1 MKKQKLFNTAIATA
15 MAAGAV
21 VAVAPTDADA
31 ATKSFKDLTT
41 NNSHYN
47 TIMNLLERE
56 LISGY
61 PNGTFK
67 PNDAVQRGHAAL
79 IIANVLG
86 LDKTNVTDPGFKDV
100 PKTHPYYGAI
110 AALANKGIIGGYADG
125 SYGVKD
131 TLTRGQMA
139 VIIKNAFELEAN
151 GQTAPFTDIVKHPY
165 KEHITA
171 LYVNKVTSG
180 KTATKFD
187 AASSVTRGQL
197 STFVVKAEEAQK
209 EASKELTILEIKDG
223 QVVTNKG
230 TYDIDPKVA
239 AVFTEANA
247 AALKNALVG
256 LEIEK
261 TTTAVA
267 SLNNFVAAEAIG
279 KIVGIKS
286 LTITAQNVSFNGG
299 NVSIPNVTVNGNNVV
314 VNNVVADKI
323 EVAKGLTVELKGVEV
338 KELAVPAD
346 TKLTLD
352 PTSVVD
358 KITLPKGVKIED
370 VVTNYNEVKDKI
382 KEVVEVDESG
392 NENPTNPTEPG
403 ENTGGGGNTG
413 GGNNGGGSTEA
424 TAAKTTVNSL
434 IETVVTSTFAGYGG
448 TYGEFEDKTAPDFT
462 FNFNDTYKDTKLSVI
477 KNNVEGSGSNIENDV
492 INLVN
497 LQNLG
502 HFLNIS
508 SITATSAGV
517 SSPIYNGI
525 ALNTPL
531 DKVKEELGKQFNQSS
546 VADALDEFMD
556 HDTARDATVAEFVD
570 QFETFNVTVTFR
582 DGSTIPYTL
591 TLVE

>member
-31 ATKSFKDLTT
+31 AAKSFKDLTT

-171 LYVNKVTSG
+171 LYANKVTSG

-197 STFVVKAEEAQK
+197 STFVVKAEV
-209 EASKELTILEIKDG
+209 ASKAAGELTILEIKDG

-261 TTTAVA
+261 STTAVA

-286 LTITAQNVSFNGG
+286 LTITAGNVSFDGG
-299 NVSIPNVTVNGNNVV
+299 KVSIPNVTVNGNNVV

-338 KELAVPAD
+338 KELAVTAD
-346 TKLTLD
+346 TKIKLD
-352 PTSVVD
+352 PTSVVN
-358 KITLPKGVKIED
+358 KLVLPKGVKIQD

-382 KEVVEVDESG
+382 KDVVDETGGNVDTGSG
-392 NENPTNPTEPG
+392 DTG
-403 ENTGGGGNTG
+403 NTGGGGG
-413 GGNNGGGSTEA
+413 GGNSGGGDTETATEKALDKAIGKIAGLYADDFEDYGTVNFDADSNNLEFKFTTSDSTTIASIREHLDANSNVSLVSLIGNGGLSLTEA
-424 TAAKTTVNSL
+424 GTILVNAPTVKVTA
-434 IETVVTSTFAGYGG
+434 G
-448 TYGEFEDKTAPDFT
+448 TYSDTFTVEEFISDDFDVDRDLVVETADSFIDAAIVKAGGNVLNVGQ
-462 FNFNDTYKDTKLSVI
+462 FKSKFANNI
-477 KNNVEGSGSNIENDV
+477 KIQTGG
-492 INLVN
+492 IN
-497 LQNLG
+497 
-502 HFLNIS
+502 
-508 SITATSAGV
+508 
-517 SSPIYNGI
+517 Y
-525 ALNTPL
+525 
-531 DKVKEELGKQFNQSS
+531 
-546 VADALDEFMD
+546 
-556 HDTARDATVAEFVD
+556 
-570 QFETFNVTVTFR
+570 TVT
-582 DGSTIPYTL
+582 IK
-591 TLVE
+591 

>member
-41 NNSHYN
+41 ENSHYT

-86 LDKTNVTDPGFKDV
+86 LDKTNVTDPGFSDV

-171 LYVNKVTSG
+171 LYANKVTSG

-197 STFVVKAEEAQK
+197 STFVVKAEEA
-209 EASKELTILEIKDG
+209 SKAAGELTILEIKDG

-239 AVFTEANA
+239 AVFTDANA

-286 LTITAQNVSFNGG
+286 LTITAENVSFDGG
-299 NVSIPNVTVNGNNVV
+299 SVSIPNVSVNGNNVV

-346 TKLTLD
+346 TKLKLD

-358 KITLPKGVKIED
+358 KISLPKGAKIED

-403 ENTGGGGNTG
+403 GNTG
-413 GGNNGGGSTEA
+413 GSGGGGGGGTNPSTDEA
-424 TAAKTTVNSL
+424 TAAKTTVDGLITDLLDDTSEIWDDFGTGTSTGFVFNGGHATLGDIKLAVDDQGTELENSAL
-434 IETVVTSTFAGYGG
+434 NSITFDDLGHLLNIDEIKVTSSPTVKEI
-448 TYGEFEDKTAPDFT
+448 TLL
-462 FNFNDTYKDTKLSVI
+462 ND
-477 KNNVEGSGSNIENDV
+477 
-492 INLVN
+492 
-497 LQNLG
+497 
-502 HFLNIS
+502 IS
-508 SITATSAGV
+508 SSTLEEVKSDIGELLSPSYVAGKLTEFT
-517 SSPIYNGI
+517 GLTDEQ
-525 ALNTPL
+525 AA
-531 DKVKEELGKQFNQSS
+531 GKS
-546 VADALDEFMD
+546 VAS
-556 HDTARDATVAEFVD
+556 FVSEYGN
-570 QFETFNVTVTFR
+570 FEIIVTFS
-582 DGSTIPYTL
+582 DDSTLEYPYTL
-591 TLVE
+591 TIAD

>member
-209 EASKELTILEIKDG
+209 EASKELTIVEIKDG

-230 TYDIDPKVA
+230 TYDIDPAVA

-286 LTITAQNVSFNGG
+286 LTITAENVSFDGG
-299 NVSIPNVTVNGNNVV
+299 KVSIPNVTVNGNNVV

-338 KELAVPAD
+338 KEIAVPAD

-358 KITLPKGVKIED
+358 KITLPKGAKIED

-392 NENPTNPTEPG
+392 NENPTNPTNPTEP
-403 ENTGGGGNTG
+403 GGNTG
-413 GGNNGGGSTEA
+413 GSGGGGGGGNNTPTPAELKAQFITKVTSNITEA
-424 TAAKTTVNSL
+424 HSKQGADPYVTSEAPTLGADGVYD
-434 IETVVTSTFAGYGG
+434 IVVTIHKTGAGAV
-448 TYGEFEDKTAPDFT
+448 ELV
-462 FNFNDTYKDTKLSVI
+462 NYKDEVLPFFS
-477 KNNVEGSGSNIENDV
+477 NNVNEVSNVQFNSASPIAV
-492 INLVN
+492 
-497 LQNLG
+497 
-502 HFLNIS
+502 
-508 SITATSAGV
+508 TSANRGAIMGSLV
-517 SSPIYNGI
+517 
-525 ALNTPL
+525 
-531 DKVKEELGKQFNQSS
+531 
-546 VADALDEFMD
+546 DALDVDIIGGTLGDLVGEELDVKLWVTNAGNEPVEFD
-556 HDTARDATVAEFVD
+556 II
-570 QFETFNVTVTFR
+570 FE
-582 DGSTIPYTL
+582 
-591 TLVE
+591 